1 MPKTHYKVDPSA
13 VREGE
18 RRDRDAERETAER
31 HGFYQ
36 YQRFVLVPVDQIAHQ
51 PVWNPG
57 RIESILDAIDRGT
70 PLPPI
75 RADKDRGKYDITD
88 GIHRYNASL
97 QRGYTHIPVLETVT
111 VDAPEMYVPPMLE
124 KPVLRP
130 GTYVKLTEKPYRAT
144 SLWARVVEYLGPYRG
159 RGDVTRHV
167 YALDGIVRGRVDFVG
182 DWHDD
187 KFDVGR
193 PPRDVLQAFEAED
206 AMMGKKARGIEV
218 NINDRKYKNKVL
230 SAFQMLPSKDKA
242 FVTKYVD
249 SVEFAYKADGGRSGY
264 NARSKT
270 ISLAAPT
277 LKASRQWLASVLVH
291 EAVHGEQGSSYHDN
305 ATKSEQEAIARQ
317 LQTLIEVGGKEHEI
331 AHLQSQMGDH
341 WKDVFSGKQ
350 RWASNITFT
359 GPHDSIKAGLETS
372 GKDAVYFRAEI
383 PNPDY
388 DPEEY
393 YVIRGVKKWWEK
405 PTKSVAYLTIDL
417 DQKGESYRAGTAWTD
432 DKHRRQGLIRRLYD
446 MAWDYARSKGK
457 GFRSGWVQS
466 PHMARY
472 WESMVSKGQAEPY
485 TDEWTRSNITDKGWR
500 RIKSA
505 STYPVTSVATAIFNE
520 SGQVLILRRG
530 STAPWMPGK
539 WSLPGGVVD
548 PGEGLRQA
556 AIREA
561 IEETTL
567 RVRSASSLA
576 VLDHAPEGW
585 AAAFFVS
592 GPGEWS
598 GEVKLDYENDAYAW
612 ISASEIGGY
621 SFIPTVKEA
630 LMKAFQSSS
639 ASRVASRYNAKRAG
653 LLKAPP
659 AMVKEITEWVQTNVG
674 RVLDSGNMPSANHSK
689 VFPVDLKGWPYLR
702 SFSKSLG
709 KEIAETESR
718 LKREEGFHRARVDAA
733 KVISRMDQ
741 NLIQEGGDEAVQ
753 AVMEAHP
760 DLDKSA
766 VWYLVHSYDPAKFDV
781 PERSIM
787 VPDFLRTLF
796 DIPQKEGGKFTK
808 RTVPEIRALLKKVGS
823 MPPLKI
829 AEAVLSERG
838 DRRSPLRQR
847 LNEITVEIMWK
858 YKDSSGGASGRWSP
872 TKHKL
877 QVFPMNMRAPHNR
890 REVFMQIPVTV
901 EHELQHMTQSII
913 AVLADLSEAGGLP
926 SRNIRRTRAPA
937 ESGAQML
944 SKREEYYLLDSEFYT
959 WVTTS
964 ARNFLNDMA
973 ENERLL
979 GEAYSTRE
987 WDSARRS
994 KIVERGGFFH
1004 TLKKHEPAKWRKAVG
1019 EFWKA
1024 TEQPVARVAS
1034 RHIEARSR
1042 CRGCGGPIRH
1052 APHHPAMEGYCG
1064 YCAFDEFDM

>member
-1 MPKTHYKVDPSA
+1 MPKTHYKLDRSA
-13 VREGE
+13 VRDGE

-36 YQRFVLVPVDQIAHQ
+36 YQRFVLVPIGQVAHQ
-51 PVWNPG
+51 PVWHPG
-57 RIESILDAIDRGT
+57 RIKSILDAIDRGK

-75 RADKDRGKYDITD
+75 RADKDRGKYAITD

-97 QRGYTHIPVLETVT
+97 QRGFTHIPVLETVT
-111 VDAPEMYVPPMLE
+111 VDAPEMYAPPMPE

-144 SLWARVVEYLGPYRG
+144 SLWARVVEHLGPYRG
-159 RGDVTRHV
+159 RGDVIRHV
-167 YALDGIVRGRVDFVG
+167 YALDGIVDGHVDFVG

-193 PPRDVLQAFEAED
+193 PPRDVQQAFEDEEVN
-206 AMMGKKARGIEV
+206 MGKK
-218 NINDRKYKNKVL
+218 
-230 SAFQMLPSKDKA
+230 
-242 FVTKYVD
+242 
-249 SVEFAYKADGGRSGY
+249 
-264 NARSKT
+264 
-270 ISLAAPT
+270 
-277 LKASRQWLASVLVH
+277 
-291 EAVHGEQGSSYHDN
+291 
-305 ATKSEQEAIARQ
+305 
-317 LQTLIEVGGKEHEI
+317 
-331 AHLQSQMGDH
+331 
-341 WKDVFSGKQ
+341 
-350 RWASNITFT
+350 
-359 GPHDSIKAGLETS
+359 
-372 GKDAVYFRAEI
+372 
-383 PNPDY
+383 
-388 DPEEY
+388 
-393 YVIRGVKKWWEK
+393 
-405 PTKSVAYLTIDL
+405 
-417 DQKGESYRAGTAWTD
+417 
-432 DKHRRQGLIRRLYD
+432 
-446 MAWDYARSKGK
+446 
-457 GFRSGWVQS
+457 
-466 PHMARY
+466 
-472 WESMVSKGQAEPY
+472 
-485 TDEWTRSNITDKGWR
+485 
-500 RIKSA
+500 A

-561 IEETTL
+561 VEETTL

-630 LMKAFQSSS
+630 LMKAFRSSS
-639 ASRVASRYNAKRAG
+639 ASRVASRYVEAG

-659 AMVKEITEWVQTNVG
+659 AMVKEITEWVQANVARG
-674 RVLDSGNMPSANHSK
+674 LVINADDNTKRHQRLREEDRGEDPVDPEAYDLARKDSGGSTRFEDKK

-702 SFSKSLG
+702 SFRKSIG
-709 KEIAETESR
+709 KEIAETERR
-718 LKREEGFHRARVDAA
+718 LEWEQEKHRNKVDAA

-741 NLIQEGGDEAVQ
+741 TLIQDGGSAALR

-760 DLDKSA
+760 DLDKLA
-766 VWYLVHSYDPAKFDV
+766 TNQLVYFYDPANFNV
-781 PERSIM
+781 PEEPSLM
-787 VPDFLRTLF
+787 VPAFLRTLF

-808 RTVPEIRALLKKVGS
+808 RTVSEIRTLLKKVGS

-829 AEAVLSERG
+829 AEALLS
-838 DRRSPLRQR
+838 DRKPRKSIYNLD
-847 LNEITVEIMWK
+847 EITVEIMWGNEAK
-858 YKDSSGGASGRWSP
+858 ASKGVYGVWYPSSHR
-872 TKHKL
+872 L
-877 QVFPMNMRAPHNR
+877 LVYPMNMRGDPLGDIVWYRSLKNMIATA
-890 REVFMQIPVTV
+890 VD
-901 EHELQHMTQSII
+901 HELQHMTQDLIQI
-913 AVLADLSEAGGLP
+913 LGGLSEAGGLP
-926 SRNIRRTRAPA
+926 SRNVRRTRTPA
-937 ESGAQML
+937 ESGSQML
-944 SKREEYYLLDSEFYT
+944 SEGEKYYLLDKEFYT
-959 WVTTS
+959 WLTTS
-964 ARNFLNDMA
+964 VRNFLNDMA
-973 ENERLL
+973 YLEMDK
-979 GEAYSTRE
+979 ATPRE
-987 WDSARRS
+987 WDRNRKVYIDLSA
-994 KIVERGGFFH
+994 FFK
-1004 TLKKHEPAKWRKAVG
+1004 TLKKHEPAKWKKAVG

-1024 TEQPVARVAS
+1024 TEQPRSSRVAS